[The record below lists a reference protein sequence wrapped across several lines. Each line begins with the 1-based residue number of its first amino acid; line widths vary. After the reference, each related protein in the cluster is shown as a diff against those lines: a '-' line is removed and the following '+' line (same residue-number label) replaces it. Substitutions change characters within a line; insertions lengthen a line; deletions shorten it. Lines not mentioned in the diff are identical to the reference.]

1 MKNIAIISPSK
12 NAYSETFIQAH
23 KNLLKGNIHFLYGG
37 NMPYYF
43 GNEKSILQFYKEAK
57 WQEFLKNNNFLKK
70 SLKLLPHFI
79 YQKYFTKHIFDT
91 AKFNNYEAIKFFL
104 IHNKIDVV
112 LAEYGTTG
120 ADILPICEE
129 LNIDLIVHFHGFDAA
144 EKKVLENYK
153 LKYEK
158 MFLYAK
164 AIIVVSNV
172 MKQKLISIG
181 CNQQNL
187 VLNTYGPNKMFLEM
201 KPLFTKQQFVA
212 IGRFVDKKAPY
223 YTIFAFQKVIEKYPD
238 CKLIFAGEG
247 ELLNSCINITKM
259 LNLDKNI
266 TFTGAITPEEYKNYL
281 LESLAF
287 VQHSIVAQNGDS
299 EGTPVAVLEA
309 AAAGLPVI
317 STIHAG
323 IPDVVIDGETG
334 LLVEEHDVDGMA
346 YNMIKLLDNIQLA
359 KKLGAA
365 GKQRI
370 NENFTLEKH
379 INIIQNLIDN

>member
-1 MKNIAIISPSK
+1 M
-12 NAYSETFIQAH
+12 
-23 KNLLKGNIHFLYGG
+23 
-37 NMPYYF
+37 
-43 GNEKSILQFYKEAK
+43 
-57 WQEFLKNNNFLKK
+57 
-70 SLKLLPHFI
+70 
-79 YQKYFTKHIFDT
+79 
-91 AKFNNYEAIKFFL
+91 
-104 IHNKIDVV
+104 
-112 LAEYGTTG
+112 
-120 ADILPICEE
+120 
-129 LNIDLIVHFHGFDAA
+129 
-144 EKKVLENYK
+144 
-153 LKYEK
+153 
-158 MFLYAK
+158 
-164 AIIVVSNV
+164 
-172 MKQKLISIG
+172 
-181 CNQQNL
+181 
-187 VLNTYGPNKMFLEM
+187 
-201 KPLFTKQQFVA
+201 LF
-212 IGRFVDKKAPY
+212 RS

-317 STIHAG
+317 GTIHAG